1 MIYNWSVGYGDPI
14 IIFPFTYLFD
24 FFIIFLVYTSTSIK
38 EIFPYRNQT
47 ESIRFSLSPLNFIA
61 SILFLF
67 FVFLTYL
74 MTCPD
79 EDVEKTRP
87 HLSSNRVRIFPPV
100 SSLLT
105 SSTVPAGSLTG
116 GNSSTLQSGFSST
129 QGLGYSSDISQQVNT
144 LESNSSHLSSGE
156 KPLCFPLR
164 DLICV
169 RGSTFDYLCI
179 SLFICLF
186 VILFIYLPIYIL
198 CVCARMRECVALC
211 VWKGGVV
218 CMYVCACVFAYL

>member
-1 MIYNWSVGYGDPI
+1 M
-14 IIFPFTYLFD
+14 
-24 FFIIFLVYTSTSIK
+24 K
-38 EIFPYRNQT
+38 
-47 ESIRFSLSPLNFIA
+47 
-61 SILFLF
+61 
-67 FVFLTYL
+67 
-74 MTCPD
+74 
-79 EDVEKTRP
+79 P
-87 HLSSNRVRIFPPV
+87 HSSSNRVRIFPPL

-179 SLFICLF
+179 SLFICLS
-186 VILFIYLPIYIL
+186 VILFIYLPIYIYIL
-198 CVCARMRECVALC
+198 CVCSSACVCGC
-211 VWKGGVV
+211 VRVEGGSS
-218 CMYVCACVFAYL
+218 MYVCVRLCVCIFVELHV